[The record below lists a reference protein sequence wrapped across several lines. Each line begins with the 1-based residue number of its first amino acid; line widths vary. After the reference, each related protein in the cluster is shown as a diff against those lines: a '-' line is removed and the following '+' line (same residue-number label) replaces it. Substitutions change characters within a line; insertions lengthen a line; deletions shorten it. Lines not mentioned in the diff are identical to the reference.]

1 MGTSPSL
8 QEGFAKWTSGFDY
21 LRKLFCA
28 MLLEEGD
35 TGLAGF
41 IEACFSSA
49 APPRAPTALSP
60 RYCQAL
66 SIVFQLLDVV
76 EENTAN
82 QVRRRADDPRR
93 REGEPGFW
101 LWNLNDLRQRGFS
114 EEEVRQAMQGV
125 SAEPVLT
132 AHPTE
137 AKRATVL
144 EHHRTIYLLLVER
157 DNRHFTEVEQAIFER
172 RLKAAL
178 ERLWRTGEIRQERPD
193 IESEVAGVLHYLRT
207 VFPEA
212 VELLDLRF
220 QHCWRAV
227 FGTEPPPLPRLAVGS
242 WVGGDRDGHPF
253 VTPAVTAE
261 TLELL
266 RKNALAVVRERLLQ
280 LGARLSMAESSA
292 PVPQCLEDRIAE
304 LAASLG
310 AASAG
315 PARARNPGEPW
326 RQLVNLMLVRLSD
339 SEPAS
344 PHELLADLALLEQ
357 SLNQAGARHVA
368 AMDVR
373 PAAALVRSF
382 GFHLAALDVRQN
394 SAYHDRAIGGLLEA
408 AGLPRTD
415 YANWSEAEKL
425 EFLNRELT
433 TLRPFTAPHTPLE
446 GEALHMTSLFRVLRE
461 HMDRHGAAGLG
472 PIIVSMTR
480 SAADLLG
487 VYLLAREAGL
497 LVAAPGGLACEL
509 PVVPLFET
517 IRDLER
523 SDAILDA
530 FLKHPITRQTLERT
544 RRGPGQGTPEAT
556 IMLGYSDSNKDGGVL
571 ASQWALYGAERRLS
585 QVAHAN
591 HVRLAFF
598 HGRGGTVGRGAGPT
612 HFFLEALPP
621 GSLMGRMRITE
632 QGEVISQKY
641 ANRLTATY
649 HLERLLAGVTRTSL
663 IHEKL
668 LHASAGAFAPH
679 PLEDLWSKVAAR
691 SYTAYRALVET
702 EGFVAFFRAATP
714 IDAVE
719 QTQLGS
725 RPSRRPGAGSLA
737 GSLDD
742 LRAIPWVFSWGEARF
757 HLPGWYGAGAALDE
771 LRRESPGRLAFA
783 ARAGIR
789 VAHAHVSAAQR
800 RGQPDDGQ
808 PGDHAALRIAGA
820 GCGLAR
826 EISGSHSAGIQL
838 GRGAARGRLRRARG
852 RAASPPG
859 VSHRAPQ
866 RGAVATPSGTGAF
879 AGGVARRPQR
889 RDAES
894 AAADR
899 QRHRH
904 GPKNDRLKRAE
915 KGTDDLF
922 AATIH

>member
-1 MGTSPSL
+1 MDTALSL
-8 QEGFAKWTSGFDY
+8 QEGFAKWTSSFDY

-35 TGLAGF
+35 TELAAF
-41 IEACFSSA
+41 IEACFGGSA
-49 APPRAPTALSP
+49 GSANPAPQWPATPSQHAS

-76 EENTAN
+76 EENTSN

-101 LWNLNDLRQRGFS
+101 LWNLNDLRQRRFS
-114 EEEVRQAMQGV
+114 EEEVRQALRGV

-157 DNRHFTEVEQAIFER
+157 DNRHFTEVELAIFER
-172 RLKAAL
+172 RMKAAL
-178 ERLWRTGEIRQERPD
+178 ERLWRTGEIRQEGPD
-193 IESEVAGVLHYLRT
+193 IASEVTGVMHYLRN

-220 QHCWRAV
+220 QHCWRTV
-227 FGTEPPPLPRLAVGS
+227 FGTAPPPLPGLAVGS

-253 VTPAVTAE
+253 VTPAVTAQ

-266 RKNALAVVRERLLQ
+266 RKNALGVVRERLLQ
-280 LGARLSMAESSA
+280 LGARLSMAEA
-292 PVPQCLEDRIAE
+292 NTPVSQLLQDRIAE
-304 LAASLG
+304 LAAKLG
-310 AASAG
+310 DTLAG
-315 PARARNPGEPW
+315 PALARNPGEPW
-326 RQLVNLMLVRLSD
+326 RQLVNLMLAWLGD
-339 SEPAS
+339 ADQAS
-344 PHELLADLALLEQ
+344 PQELLADLTLLEH
-357 SLNQAGARHVA
+357 SLHQAGARHIA
-368 AMDVR
+368 EIDVR
-373 PAAALVRSF
+373 PAAAIVRSF

-394 SAYHDRAIGGLLEA
+394 SAFHDRAIGGLLEA
-408 AGLPRTD
+408 AGLPRAD

-433 TLRPFTAPHTPLE
+433 TLRPFTGPHTRLE
-446 GEALHMTSLFRVLRE
+446 GEALHMTALFRVLRE
-461 HMDRHGAAGLG
+461 HIDRYGAAGIG
-472 PIIVSMTR
+472 PVIVSMTR
-480 SAADLLG
+480 SVADLLG
-487 VYLLAREAGL
+487 VYLMAREAGL
-497 LVAAPGGLACEL
+497 LVATPEGLACEL

-523 SDAILDA
+523 SDTVMDA

-544 RRGPGQGTPEAT
+544 RRGLLQPGEPEPLEAV

-585 QVAHAN
+585 QVAQAN

-598 HGRGGTVGRGAGPT
+598 HGRGGTVGRGAGPL

-621 GSLMGRMRITE
+621 GSLTGRMRITE

-663 IHEKL
+663 LHQRQLREKQQSPEG
-668 LHASAGAFAPH
+668 ASAFAPH
-679 PLEDLWSKVAAR
+679 PLEGIWSKVAER
-691 SYTAYRALVET
+691 SYVAYRALVEA

-725 RPSRRPGAGSLA
+725 RPSRRTGAESLN
-737 GSLDD
+737 D
-742 LRAIPWVFSWGEARF
+742 LRAIPWVFSWSEARF
-757 HLPGWYGAGAALDE
+757 HLPGWYGAGTALDE
-771 LRRESPGRLAFA
+771 LRRSSPEYWRSLCAQVSGWPMLRYLLHNVEASLMMASPDIMRLYASLVADADLRAKFVDLILREYGLAVERLADLFGAPA
-783 ARAGIR
+783 A
-789 VAHAHVSAAQR
+789 
-800 RGQPDDGQ
+800 
-808 PGDHAALRIAGA
+808 
-820 GCGLAR
+820 
-826 EISGSHSAGIQL
+826 
-838 GRGAARGRLRRARG
+838 
-852 RAASPPG
+852 
-859 VSHRAPQ
+859 
-866 RGAVATPSGTGAF
+866 
-879 AGGVARRPQR
+879 ARRPRLALAIELRKEALWQLHQDQVRLLEEWR
-889 RDAES
+889 REP
-894 AAADR
+894 
-899 QRHRH
+899 
-904 GPKNDRLKRAE
+904 GEETLRALLLTVNAIGMGQ
-915 KGTDDLF
+915 KMTG
-922 AATIH
+922 

>member
-1 MGTSPSL
+1 MGTAPSL
-8 QEGFAKWTSGFDY
+8 QEGFAKWTSSFDY

-35 TGLAGF
+35 AGLAAF
-41 IEACFSSA
+41 IEACFGGSQGSSA
-49 APPRAPTALSP
+49 APSKHSS

-76 EENTAN
+76 EENTSN

-114 EEEVRQAMQGV
+114 EEEIRQAMRGV

-144 EHHRTIYLLLVER
+144 EHHRTLYLLLVER
-157 DNRHFTEVEQAIFER
+157 DNRHFTEVELAIFER
-172 RLKAAL
+172 RMKAAL

-193 IESEVAGVLHYLRT
+193 IASEVTGVLHYLRT

-212 VELLDLRF
+212 IELLDLRF

-227 FGTEPPPLPRLAVGS
+227 FGTEPPPLPGLAVGS

-253 VTPAVTAE
+253 VTSAVTAE

-266 RKNALAVVRERLLQ
+266 RKNALVVVRERLLQ
-280 LGARLSMAESSA
+280 LGARLSMAEANS
-292 PVPQCLEDRIAE
+292 PVPQPLLDRIAE
-304 LAASLG
+304 LAAKLG
-310 AASAG
+310 NTLAG
-315 PARARNPGEPW
+315 PALARNSGEPW
-326 RQLVNLMLVRLSD
+326 RQLVNLMLAQLAD
-339 SEPAS
+339 AGQAS
-344 PHELLADLALLEQ
+344 PQALLADLALLEH

-368 AMDVR
+368 EIDVR

-382 GFHLAALDVRQN
+382 GFHLATLDVRQN

-461 HMDRHGAAGLG
+461 YIDRHGTAGLG
-472 PIIVSMTR
+472 PMIVSMTR

-487 VYLLAREAGL
+487 VYLMAREAGL
-497 LVAAPGGLACEL
+497 LVATSGGLACEL

-517 IRDLER
+517 IRDLEH
-523 SDAILDA
+523 SDSVLER
-530 FLKHPITRQTLERT
+530 FLKHPITLQTLERT
-544 RRGPGQGTPEAT
+544 RREQEPPEAV

-585 QVAHAN
+585 QVAQAN
-591 HVRLAFF
+591 NVKLAFF

-621 GSLMGRMRITE
+621 GSLTGRMRITE

-663 IHEKL
+663 
-668 LHASAGAFAPH
+668 LHQQQLRERQQSPESSNSFAPH
-679 PLEDLWSKVAAR
+679 PLEGIWAKVAER
-691 SYTAYRALVET
+691 SYTAYRALVEA

-725 RPSRRPGAGSLA
+725 RPSRRTGA

-742 LRAIPWVFSWGEARF
+742 LRAIPWVFSWSEARF
-757 HLPGWYGAGAALDE
+757 HLPGWYGAGTALDE
-771 LRRESPGRLAFA
+771 LRRSSPEDWRSLCAQASKWPMLRYLLHNVEASLLMASPDVMRLYASLVPDASLRTKFMDPILREYGLAVERLADLFGA
-783 ARAGIR
+783 P
-789 VAHAHVSAAQR
+789 AAQR
-800 RGQPDDGQ
+800 RPRLALAIELRKEALWQLHQDQVRLLAEWRSDSGEETLRALLLTVNAIGMGQKM
-808 PGDHAALRIAGA
+808 
-820 GCGLAR
+820 
-826 EISGSHSAGIQL
+826 
-838 GRGAARGRLRRARG
+838 
-852 RAASPPG
+852 
-859 VSHRAPQ
+859 
-866 RGAVATPSGTGAF
+866 TG
-879 AGGVARRPQR
+879 
-889 RDAES
+889 
-894 AAADR
+894 
-899 QRHRH
+899 
-904 GPKNDRLKRAE
+904 
-915 KGTDDLF
+915 
-922 AATIH
+922 

>member
-1 MGTSPSL
+1 MVPSPSL
-8 QEGFAKWTSGFDY
+8 HEGFAQWPSGFDY
-21 LRKLFCA
+21 LRNLFCA

-35 TGLAGF
+35 TGLAAF
-41 IEACFSSA
+41 IDACFHSAPVPSASKAERSLQPALAAHSS
-49 APPRAPTALSP
+49 

-114 EEEVRQAMQGV
+114 EEEVRTAIQGV

-178 ERLWRTGEIRQERPD
+178 ERLWRTGEIRHERPD
-193 IESEVAGVLHYLRT
+193 IESEVAGVLYYLRS

-227 FGTEPPPLPRLAVGS
+227 FGTEPPPLPGIAFGS

-253 VTPAVTAE
+253 VTPEVTAR
-261 TLELL
+261 TLSLL
-266 RKNALAVVRERLLQ
+266 RKSALGVARERLVQ
-280 LGARLSMAESSA
+280 LGARLSMAESIA
-292 PVPQCLEDRIAE
+292 PVPEVLYERIEVLRGVLGEPSAE
-304 LAASLG
+304 
-310 AASAG
+310 
-315 PARARNPGEPW
+315 PALTRNPGEPW
-326 RQLVNLMLVRLSD
+326 RQLVNLMTARLD
-339 SEPAS
+339 AADPVS
-344 PHELLADLALLEQ
+344 PEELLTDLAVLEQ
-357 SLNQAGARHVA
+357 SLNQSGARHVA
-368 AMDVR
+368 AVDVR
-373 PAAALVRSF
+373 PTAALVRAF
-382 GFHLAALDVRQN
+382 GFHLADLDIRQN

-408 AGLPRTD
+408 AGFPRTD

-425 EFLNRELT
+425 EFLNRELA
-433 TLRPFTAPHTPLE
+433 TLRPFTALHTPLV
-446 GEALHMTSLFRVLRE
+446 GEARHMTSLLRVLRE
-461 HMDRHGAAGLG
+461 HIDRHGTAGLG

-480 SAADLLG
+480 GVADLLG

-497 LVAAPGGLACEL
+497 LVATPDGLACEL
-509 PVVPLFET
+509 PVAPLFET
-517 IRDLER
+517 IRDLEH
-523 SDAILDA
+523 SDGVLDA
-530 FLKHPITRQTLERT
+530 FLKHPITRRTLERT
-544 RRGPGQGTPEAT
+544 RRGPGQPEAT

-571 ASQWALYGAERRLS
+571 ASQWALYGAERKLS
-585 QVAHAN
+585 QVARAHN
-591 HVRLAFF
+591 IRLAFF

-621 GSLMGRMRITE
+621 GSLTGRMRITE

-663 IHEKL
+663 LHERL
-668 LHASAGAFAPH
+668 LHQGADAVAPH

-691 SYTAYRALVET
+691 SYAAYRSLVET

-719 QTQLGS
+719 QTQIGS
-725 RPSRRPGAGSLA
+725 RPSRRTGA

-742 LRAIPWVFSWGEARF
+742 LRAIPWVFSWSEARF
-757 HLPGWYGAGAALDE
+757 HLPGWYGAGTALDE
-771 LRRESPGRLAFA
+771 LRRESPENWQSLCRQADAWPMLTYLLHNVEASLMMANPEIMRLYASLVPDPNLRVKFMDLILREYDLAVERLAELFGGPA
-783 ARAGIR
+783 HQRRPRLARAIELR
-789 VAHAHVSAAQR
+789 KEALWQLHQEQVRLLAKW
-800 RGQPDDGQ
+800 RGDPGEETLKELLLTVNAIGMGQ
-808 PGDHAALRIAGA
+808 KM
-820 GCGLAR
+820 
-826 EISGSHSAGIQL
+826 
-838 GRGAARGRLRRARG
+838 
-852 RAASPPG
+852 
-859 VSHRAPQ
+859 
-866 RGAVATPSGTGAF
+866 TG
-879 AGGVARRPQR
+879 
-889 RDAES
+889 
-894 AAADR
+894 
-899 QRHRH
+899 
-904 GPKNDRLKRAE
+904 
-915 KGTDDLF
+915 
-922 AATIH
+922 

>member
-1 MGTSPSL
+1 MDTALSL
-8 QEGFAKWTSGFDY
+8 QEGFAKWTSSFDY

-35 TGLAGF
+35 TELAAF
-41 IEACFSSA
+41 IEACFGGSA
-49 APPRAPTALSP
+49 GSANPAPQWPATPSQHAS

-76 EENTAN
+76 EENTSN

-101 LWNLNDLRQRGFS
+101 LWNLNDLRQRRFS
-114 EEEVRQAMQGV
+114 EEEVRQALRGV

-157 DNRHFTEVEQAIFER
+157 DNRHFTEVELAIFER
-172 RLKAAL
+172 RMKAAL
-178 ERLWRTGEIRQERPD
+178 ERLWRTGEIRQEGPD
-193 IESEVAGVLHYLRT
+193 IASEVTGVMHYLRS

-220 QHCWRAV
+220 QHCWRTV
-227 FGTEPPPLPRLAVGS
+227 FGTAPPPLPGLAVGS

-253 VTPAVTAE
+253 VTPAVTAQ

-266 RKNALAVVRERLLQ
+266 RKNALGVVRERLLQ
-280 LGARLSMAESSA
+280 LGARLSMAEA
-292 PVPQCLEDRIAE
+292 NTPVSQLLQDRIAE
-304 LAASLG
+304 LAAKLG
-310 AASAG
+310 DTLAG
-315 PARARNPGEPW
+315 PALARNPGEPW
-326 RQLVNLMLVRLSD
+326 RQLVNLMLAWLGD
-339 SEPAS
+339 ADQAS
-344 PHELLADLALLEQ
+344 PQELLADLTLLEH
-357 SLNQAGARHVA
+357 SLHQAGARHIA
-368 AMDVR
+368 EIDVR
-373 PAAALVRSF
+373 PAAAIVRSF

-394 SAYHDRAIGGLLEA
+394 SAFHDRAIGGLLEA
-408 AGLPRTD
+408 AGLPRAD

-433 TLRPFTAPHTPLE
+433 TLRPFTGPHTRLE
-446 GEALHMTSLFRVLRE
+446 GEALHMTALFRVLRE
-461 HMDRHGAAGLG
+461 HIDRYGAAGIG
-472 PIIVSMTR
+472 PVIVSMTR
-480 SAADLLG
+480 SVADLLG
-487 VYLLAREAGL
+487 VYLMAREAGL
-497 LVAAPGGLACEL
+497 LVATPEGLACEL

-523 SDAILDA
+523 SDTVMDA

-544 RRGPGQGTPEAT
+544 RRGLLQPGEPEPLEAV

-585 QVAHAN
+585 QVAQAN

-598 HGRGGTVGRGAGPT
+598 HGRGGTVGRGAGPL

-621 GSLMGRMRITE
+621 GSLTGRMRITE

-663 IHEKL
+663 LHQRQLREKQQSPEG
-668 LHASAGAFAPH
+668 ASAFAPH
-679 PLEDLWSKVAAR
+679 PLEGIWSKVAER
-691 SYTAYRALVET
+691 SYVAYRALVEA

-725 RPSRRPGAGSLA
+725 RPSRRTGAESLN
-737 GSLDD
+737 D
-742 LRAIPWVFSWGEARF
+742 LRAIPWVFSWSEARF
-757 HLPGWYGAGAALDE
+757 HLPGWYGAGTALDE
-771 LRRESPGRLAFA
+771 LRRSSPEYWRSLCAQVSGWPMLRYLLHNVEASLMMASPDIMRLYASLVADADLRAKFVDLILREYGLAVERLADLFGAPA
-783 ARAGIR
+783 A
-789 VAHAHVSAAQR
+789 
-800 RGQPDDGQ
+800 
-808 PGDHAALRIAGA
+808 
-820 GCGLAR
+820 
-826 EISGSHSAGIQL
+826 
-838 GRGAARGRLRRARG
+838 
-852 RAASPPG
+852 
-859 VSHRAPQ
+859 
-866 RGAVATPSGTGAF
+866 
-879 AGGVARRPQR
+879 ARRPRLALAIELRKEALWQLHQDQVRLLEEWR
-889 RDAES
+889 REP
-894 AAADR
+894 
-899 QRHRH
+899 
-904 GPKNDRLKRAE
+904 GEETLRALLLTVNAIGMGQ
-915 KGTDDLF
+915 KMTG
-922 AATIH
+922 

>member
-1 MGTSPSL
+1 MDTAPSL
-8 QEGFAKWTSGFDY
+8 QEGFAKWTSSFDY

-35 TGLAGF
+35 TELAAF
-41 IEACFSSA
+41 IEACFRGSREPSD
-49 APPRAPTALSP
+49 RAPQWPPATTEHSS

-76 EENTAN
+76 EENTSN

-114 EEEVRQAMQGV
+114 EEEVRQAMRGV

-144 EHHRTIYLLLVER
+144 EHHRTLYLLLVER
-157 DNRHFTEVEQAIFER
+157 DNRNFTEVELAIFER
-172 RLKAAL
+172 RMKAAL

-193 IESEVAGVLHYLRT
+193 IASEVTGVLHYLRT

-227 FGTEPPPLPRLAVGS
+227 FGTEPPPLPGLAVGS

-266 RKNALAVVRERLLQ
+266 RKNALVVVRERLLQ
-280 LGARLSMAESSA
+280 LGSRLSMAEANS
-292 PVPQCLEDRIAE
+292 PVPQPLQDRIAE
-304 LAASLG
+304 LSAKLG
-310 AASAG
+310 NTLAG
-315 PARARNPGEPW
+315 PALARNPGEPW
-326 RQLVNLMLVRLSD
+326 RQLVNLMLARLGD
-339 SEPAS
+339 TEQAS
-344 PHELLADLALLEQ
+344 PRELLADLALLEH
-357 SLNQAGARHVA
+357 SLSQAGARHVA
-368 AMDVR
+368 EIDVR

-433 TLRPFTAPHTPLE
+433 TLRPFTAPHTPLH
-446 GEALHMTSLFRVLRE
+446 GEALHMTGLFRVLRE
-461 HMDRHGAAGLG
+461 HIDRHGTAGLG

-480 SAADLLG
+480 SVADLLG
-487 VYLLAREAGL
+487 VYLMAREAGL
-497 LVAAPGGLACEL
+497 LVATPGGLACEL

-517 IRDLER
+517 IRDLEH
-523 SDAILDA
+523 SDTVMDG
-530 FLKHPITRQTLERT
+530 FLKHPITLQTLERT
-544 RRGPGQGTPEAT
+544 RREQEPPEAV

-571 ASQWALYGAERRLS
+571 ASQWALYGGERRLS
-585 QVAHAN
+585 QVAQAN
-591 HVRLAFF
+591 NVRLAFF

-621 GSLMGRMRITE
+621 GSLTGRMRITE

-663 IHEKL
+663 
-668 LHASAGAFAPH
+668 LHQRQLQERQQSPESVNAFAPH
-679 PLEDLWSKVAAR
+679 PLEGIWSKVAER
-691 SYTAYRALVET
+691 SYTAYRALVEA

-725 RPSRRPGAGSLA
+725 RPSRRTGA

-742 LRAIPWVFSWGEARF
+742 LRAIPWVFSWSEARF
-757 HLPGWYGAGAALDE
+757 HLPGWYGAGTALDE
-771 LRRESPGRLAFA
+771 LRRSSPEDWRALCAQASKWPMLRYLLHNVEASLLMASPDIMKLYASLVPDAGLRGKFMDLILREYGLAVERLADLFGA
-783 ARAGIR
+783 PA
-789 VAHAHVSAAQR
+789 VQR
-800 RGQPDDGQ
+800 RPRLAMAIELRKEALWQLHRDQVRLLAEWRREPGEETLRALLLSVNAIGMGQKM
-808 PGDHAALRIAGA
+808 
-820 GCGLAR
+820 
-826 EISGSHSAGIQL
+826 
-838 GRGAARGRLRRARG
+838 
-852 RAASPPG
+852 
-859 VSHRAPQ
+859 
-866 RGAVATPSGTGAF
+866 TG
-879 AGGVARRPQR
+879 
-889 RDAES
+889 
-894 AAADR
+894 
-899 QRHRH
+899 
-904 GPKNDRLKRAE
+904 
-915 KGTDDLF
+915 
-922 AATIH
+922 

>member
-1 MGTSPSL
+1 MGPSPAL
-8 QEGFAKWTSGFDY
+8 QEGFAKWTSSFDY

-28 MLLEEGD
+28 MLVEEGEA
-35 TGLAGF
+35 GLAAF
-41 IEACFSSA
+41 IEGCFSGEPAPSGHAVASA
-49 APPRAPTALSP
+49 HSS

-114 EEEVRQAMQGV
+114 EAEVREAMQSV

-157 DNRHFTEVEQAIFER
+157 DNRNFTDVELAIFDR
-172 RLKAAL
+172 RMKAAL

-193 IESEVAGVLHYLRT
+193 IASEVTGVLHYLRS

-227 FGTEPPPLPRLAVGS
+227 FASEPPPLPGLAVGS

-253 VTPAVTAE
+253 VTPEVTAE

-266 RKNALAVVRERLLQ
+266 RKNGLLVMRERLLQ

-292 PVPQCLEDRIAE
+292 PVPQALQARIAE
-304 LAASLG
+304 LAKAVGDVSAS
-310 AASAG
+310 
-315 PARARNPGEPW
+315 PALARNPGEPW

-339 SEPAS
+339 SERAS
-344 PHELLADLALLEQ
+344 PQELLADLTLLEQ
-357 SLNQAGARHVA
+357 SLIEAGAKHVA
-368 AMDVR
+368 AIDVR
-373 PAAALVRSF
+373 PTAALVRSF
-382 GFHLAALDVRQN
+382 GFHLATLDVRQN
-394 SAYHDRAIGGLLEA
+394 SAYHDRAIAGLLQA

-415 YANWSEAEKL
+415 YPNWSEAEKI
-425 EFLNRELT
+425 EFLNRELV

-446 GEALHMTSLFRVLRE
+446 GEARHMTGLFRVLRE
-461 HMDRHGAAGLG
+461 HIDRHGTAGLG

-487 VYLLAREAGL
+487 VYLMAREAGL
-497 LVAAPGGLACEL
+497 LVTTPEGIACEL

-517 IRDLER
+517 IRDLEH
-523 SDAILDA
+523 SDAVMDA
-530 FLKHPITRQTLERT
+530 FLKHPITQRTLSRT
-544 RRGPGQGTPEAT
+544 RRTPAEDRPEAV

-571 ASQWALYGAERRLS
+571 ASQWALYGAERGLS
-585 QVAHAN
+585 QVAQAN
-591 HVRLAFF
+591 QVRLAFF

-612 HFFLEALPP
+612 HFFLEAQPP
-621 GSLMGRMRITE
+621 GSLTGRMRITE

-649 HLERLLAGVTRTSL
+649 HLERLLAGVTRTSI

-668 LHASAGAFAPH
+668 LHTGDSAFTPH
-679 PLEDLWSKVAAR
+679 PLEGVWTKVAAR
-691 SYTAYRALVET
+691 SYVAYRSLVET

-725 RPSRRPGAGSLA
+725 RPSRRTGA

-742 LRAIPWVFSWGEARF
+742 LRAIPWVFSWSEARF
-757 HLPGWYGAGAALDE
+757 HLPGWYGAGTALDE
-771 LRRESPGRLAFA
+771 LRRESPEDWRSLCAQASKWPMLTYLLHNVEASLMMASPEMMQLYASLVPDSALRTKFLDLILNEYNLAVARLADIFGA
-783 ARAGIR
+783 PANKRRPRLARAIELR
-789 VAHAHVSAAQR
+789 KE
-800 RGQPDDGQ
+800 
-808 PGDHAALRIAGA
+808 ALRSLHEDQVSL
-820 GCGLAR
+820 LAQWRR
-826 EISGSHSAGIQL
+826 EPGEET
-838 GRGAARGRLRRARG
+838 LRSLLLTVNAIG
-852 RAASPPG
+852 MG
-859 VSHRAPQ
+859 Q
-866 RGAVATPSGTGAF
+866 KMTG
-879 AGGVARRPQR
+879 
-889 RDAES
+889 
-894 AAADR
+894 
-899 QRHRH
+899 
-904 GPKNDRLKRAE
+904 
-915 KGTDDLF
+915 
-922 AATIH
+922 

>member
-1 MGTSPSL
+1 MGTAPSL
-8 QEGFAKWTSGFDY
+8 QQGFAQWTSSFDY
-21 LRKLFCA
+21 LRSLFCA

-35 TGLAGF
+35 AELAAF
-41 IEACFSSA
+41 IQACFATVPGSAHRAPQWPAA
-49 APPRAPTALSP
+49 APEHSS

-76 EENTAN
+76 EENTSN

-101 LWNLNDLRQRGFS
+101 LWNLNDLRQRGFT
-114 EEEVRQAMQGV
+114 EEEVRQAMRGV

-144 EHHRTIYLLLVER
+144 EHHRTLYLLLVER
-157 DNRHFTEVEQAIFER
+157 DNRNFTEVELAIFER
-172 RLKAAL
+172 RMKAAL

-193 IESEVAGVLHYLRT
+193 IASEVTGVLHYLRT

-227 FGTEPPPLPRLAVGS
+227 FGTEPPPLPGLAVGS

-253 VTPAVTAE
+253 VTPGVTAE
-261 TLELL
+261 TLGRL
-266 RKNALAVVRERLLQ
+266 RENALVVIRERLFQ
-280 LGARLSMAESSA
+280 LGARLSMAEANS
-292 PVPQCLEDRIAE
+292 PVPQPLQDRIAE
-304 LAASLG
+304 LAAKLG
-310 AASAG
+310 DALAA
-315 PARARNPGEPW
+315 PALARNYGEPW
-326 RQLVNLMLVRLSD
+326 RQLVNLMLARLGD
-339 SEPAS
+339 AEHAS
-344 PHELLADLALLEQ
+344 TQELLADLALLEH

-368 AMDVR
+368 EIDVR

-382 GFHLAALDVRQN
+382 GFHLATLDVRQN

-415 YANWSEAEKL
+415 YSNWSEQEKL

-433 TLRPFTAPHTPLE
+433 TLRPFTAPHTPLQ
-446 GEALHMTSLFRVLRE
+446 GEALHMTGLFRVLRE
-461 HMDRHGAAGLG
+461 HIDRHGAAGLG

-480 SAADLLG
+480 SEADLLG
-487 VYLLAREAGL
+487 VYLMAREAGL
-497 LVAAPGGLACEL
+497 LVATPGGLACEL

-517 IRDLER
+517 IRDLEH
-523 SDAILDA
+523 SDTVMDA

-544 RRGPGQGTPEAT
+544 RREQEPPEAV

-585 QVAHAN
+585 QVAQAN
-591 HVRLAFF
+591 HVRFAFF

-621 GSLMGRMRITE
+621 GSLTGRMRITE

-663 IHEKL
+663 LHQRQLREKQRSPE
-668 LHASAGAFAPH
+668 SAQDFAPH
-679 PLEDLWSKVAAR
+679 PLEGIWSKVAER
-691 SYTAYRALVET
+691 SYTAYRALVEA

-714 IDAVE
+714 IDAIE

-725 RPSRRPGAGSLA
+725 RPSRRTGAGSLE
-737 GSLDD
+737 D
-742 LRAIPWVFSWGEARF
+742 LRAIPWVFSWSEARF
-757 HLPGWYGAGAALDE
+757 HLPGWFGAGTALDE
-771 LRRESPGRLAFA
+771 LRRSSPEDWQSLCAQAPKWPMLRYLLHNVEASLLMASPQIMKLYASLVPDAGLRAKFMDLILREYELAVERLADLF
-783 ARAGIR
+783 G
-789 VAHAHVSAAQR
+789 
-800 RGQPDDGQ
+800 GP
-808 PGDHAALRIAGA
+808 
-820 GCGLAR
+820 
-826 EISGSHSAGIQL
+826 
-838 GRGAARGRLRRARG
+838 
-852 RAASPPG
+852 
-859 VSHRAPQ
+859 
-866 RGAVATPSGTGAF
+866 ATR
-879 AGGVARRPQR
+879 RRPRLAMAIELRKEALWQLHQDQVRLLAEWR
-889 RDAES
+889 RD
-894 AAADR
+894 
-899 QRHRH
+899 H
-904 GPKNDRLKRAE
+904 GEETLRALLLTVNAIGMGQ
-915 KGTDDLF
+915 KMTG
-922 AATIH
+922 